1 MTPASRA
8 LRLATLVL
16 LATLTGCATTGTNGA
31 REPAY
36 RVVNGATYIPVPTAE
51 TEYSREA
58 ASLQL
63 PARQAWPKHPFLA
76 SEAGTPEWYQ
86 IGYARQAADRFWF
99 CSWAS
104 VAVHTADT
112 AARQDAVNRLQ
123 EMKQLYYYTEAL
135 DGPSRPQLAT
145 ELATAQRGD
154 LAMLSNDLTLNC

>member
-8 LRLATLVL
+8 LRLTALAL
-16 LATLTGCATTGTNGA
+16 LAALTGCATAGTGGA

-63 PARQAWPKHPFLA
+63 PPRQSWPKHPMLA

-86 IGYARQAADRFWF
+86 IGYARGAADRYWF

-104 VAVHTADT
+104 VAVHASDT
-112 AARQDAVNRLQ
+112 AVRQDAVDRLQ
-123 EMKQLYYYTEAL
+123 EMKQLYYYTETL

-154 LAMLSNDLTLNC
+154 FAMLSTDLKLNC